1 MRVSPALPTI
11 GRWLPLFRE
20 LKAGRPSA
28 TPSAPDKID
37 GKEIPAVADRRELVL
52 GGPEPLRLRTR
63 VAGLFLFLPLLAQLR
78 FDRLV
83 QEADYPG
90 SKMIPADAALLS
102 LLTLKLL
109 DKERRSHIDDFNF
122 DEALGLFAGL
132 NILPKKSFATDYSY
146 RTQRQ
151 QQQQLLAGW
160 VKQLSPLLFPQA
172 RSFSLDFHPIPY
184 RGDQAILENHYIPC
198 RGQATPSVQSF
209 FAQEHE
215 NHVFCYANANLTR
228 DEQAGEVL
236 RFVEFWQALTGH
248 NPEWLYFDSKLTTY
262 AELSRLNERGVYFA
276 TIRRRG
282 VGLLKR
288 LKERPASDWTGAV
301 IDIPKRRQKRIRYLE
316 EMVTLP
322 DYEGTLRQIAVT
334 GLGREQ
340 PTLFL
345 TNHHEVLPRQLLI
358 NYARRN
364 GIEDGLGTN
373 VNFFHLD
380 CLSSE
385 VRLNVDLDVTL
396 TVIANGCYRWL
407 ARQLKGFEQAKPKQ
421 LYRKFIETGGQV
433 EVAPNRRLLVTF
445 DRRSHNPILR
455 EAVLEQNSPRI
466 PWLKDYKVEFDYQ

>member
-1 MRVSPALPTI
+1 VSAVSQ
-11 GRWLPLFRE
+11 
-20 LKAGRPSA
+20 AGE
-28 TPSAPDKID
+28 
-37 GKEIPAVADRRELVL
+37 KEIPAVADRRELVL
-52 GGPEPLRLRTR
+52 SAAEPLRVRTR
-63 VAGLFLFLPLLAQLR
+63 VAGLFLFLPLLARLR

-83 QEADYPG
+83 GQADYPG
-90 SKMIPADAALLS
+90 TKMIPADAALLS

-122 DEALGLFAGL
+122 EEALGLFAGL
-132 NILPKKSFATDYSY
+132 NVLPKKSFATDYSY

-160 VKQLSPLLFPQA
+160 VKQLSPVLLPEA

-184 RGDQAILENHYIPC
+184 RGELGVLENHYIPC
-198 RGQATPSVQSF
+198 RGQAGPSIQSF

-228 DEQAGEVL
+228 DEQPGEVL
-236 RFVEFWQALTGH
+236 RFVDFWHSLTGR

-262 AELSRLNERGVYFA
+262 EELSRLNERGVYFA

-282 VGLLKR
+282 SALLKQ
-288 LKERPASDWTGAV
+288 LKQRPTTDWTGAV
-301 IDIPKRRQKRIRYLE
+301 INIPKRRHKNVRYLE
-316 EMVTLP
+316 ETVTLP
-322 DYEGTLRQIAVT
+322 DYQGTVRQVAVT
-334 GLGREQ
+334 GLGHEE

-345 TNHHEVLPRQLLI
+345 TNHFEVRPRELI
-358 NYARRN
+358 TNYARRN

-373 VNFFHLD
+373 VNFFHMD
-380 CLSSE
+380 CLASE

-421 LYRKFIETGGQV
+421 LYRKFIETGGLV
-433 EVAPNRRLLVTF
+433 EVRPNRQLLVTF

-455 EAVLEQNSPRI
+455 EAALDRNSPAI
-466 PWLKDYKVEFDYQ
+466 PWLKGYRVEFGYR